1 VTFLIVAILASVNIA
16 SRFALKQYIE
26 DQLSRI
32 NWDISAY
39 QTGDVAAIPDITSAL
54 ESTDG
59 ISAHNNL
66 LFLRNS
72 MTTEDIAYID
82 GQPIRMPWLSLL
94 TTTDISIL
102 PLNIR
107 PQEGKAVLV
116 LVGTKSQMG
125 NAYAELQNRK
135 RFELKIENQHASDED
150 HHAGEEGTDEHT
162 GVSVDV
168 FDLDLERTIRIERK
182 DLNRWFLEQTSSPSL
197 IPEIGTI
204 LVIPYDEDII
214 NSFDE
219 LARGIVTQH
228 DDGDIHEEAGNYFP
242 DIIHLLKVDTERLI
256 SGWDINGSLEKLIEL
271 QTLLDSNTFAIGPR
285 VFIDNSTKVLLE
297 RMNDTAQKVGL
308 ISLLIALPLI
318 WVGWILMG
326 NLSGMLLLNERR
338 KFGLMRLR
346 GVSGKVMGRALQL
359 SIGSGALLG
368 GILGAVIGT
377 LLPIWI
383 YEGGL
388 LPFKTILIVQ
398 QPYILLTFIVIGVGV
413 ALAVSRK
420 LVKYAST
427 ISPLEASGRVVNSE
441 SEQGNVSFGITGFIA
456 LVLGSYKIISW
467 IISYSISADLESKWL
482 ISFDQVLDFAGFPL
496 FVYGLVTFLV
506 SRKTLMNKVL
516 NMIVAVIGGSLRH
529 LTVKHISTRPQRIAG
544 FLLIVAMMTTIGL
557 YPTVMTAVFD
567 NKIERGTQVQVGSDI
582 QLTLNASDIVSNE
595 LLASGGVAEQYR
607 ALQEKIPQLIETMK
621 NVEGVRNVTW
631 TLFEGVSDGVYMPG
645 YGFNGLPLYFMPD
658 KDAYMD
664 AVYSEES
671 LAQEGGF
678 TDLMS
683 RLPEGQVVMSP
694 AVASFINKAPRETTS
709 LGRNINGADMIKSE
723 VAGALWYL
731 PGSPLVSV
739 TDRESFD
746 TARVD
751 YVNYLF
757 SNNSYLAVDPNI
769 PAIGNLDV
777 LISGVQFAIDLVP
790 GSTPDIVRDNLL
802 RSLPIEP
809 SSIRT
814 YDEEIGKIGSD
825 MYIFLARQNVQ
836 IYLIGGLLLAIIGIL
851 SVAFTNFLEDRRT
864 LGLLRIRG
872 AGPMHMLR
880 FFGSGI
886 FAPSYIGLLLG
897 IIVSLIVGFGITN
910 LVWQLREVKNIL
922 LYLTTRI
929 AVSELTVIIG
939 VILFGIITIVGVV
952 FSQWAF
958 RKSVREGLNE
968 G

>member
-1 VTFLIVAILASVNIA
+1 
-16 SRFALKQYIE
+16 
-26 DQLSRI
+26 
-32 NWDISAY
+32 
-39 QTGDVAAIPDITSAL
+39 
-54 ESTDG
+54 
-59 ISAHNNL
+59 
-66 LFLRNS
+66 
-72 MTTEDIAYID
+72 
-82 GQPIRMPWLSLL
+82 
-94 TTTDISIL
+94 
-102 PLNIR
+102 
-107 PQEGKAVLV
+107 
-116 LVGTKSQMG
+116 
-125 NAYAELQNRK
+125 
-135 RFELKIENQHASDED
+135 
-150 HHAGEEGTDEHT
+150 
-162 GVSVDV
+162 
-168 FDLDLERTIRIERK
+168 
-182 DLNRWFLEQTSSPSL
+182 
-197 IPEIGTI
+197 
-204 LVIPYDEDII
+204 
-214 NSFDE
+214 
-219 LARGIVTQH
+219 
-228 DDGDIHEEAGNYFP
+228 
-242 DIIHLLKVDTERLI
+242 
-256 SGWDINGSLEKLIEL
+256 
-271 QTLLDSNTFAIGPR
+271 
-285 VFIDNSTKVLLE
+285 
-297 RMNDTAQKVGL
+297 
-308 ISLLIALPLI
+308 
-318 WVGWILMG
+318 
-326 NLSGMLLLNERR
+326 
-338 KFGLMRLR
+338 
-346 GVSGKVMGRALQL
+346 
-359 SIGSGALLG
+359 
-368 GILGAVIGT
+368 
-377 LLPIWI
+377 
-383 YEGGL
+383 
-388 LPFKTILIVQ
+388 
-398 QPYILLTFIVIGVGV
+398 
-413 ALAVSRK
+413 
-420 LVKYAST
+420 
-427 ISPLEASGRVVNSE
+427 VNSE

-709 LGRNINGADMIKSE
+709 LGRNSNGADMIKSE

-757 SNNSYLAVDPNI
+757 SNNAYLAVDPNI